1 MLSVTRRARSAAAAC
16 CRRVRSAAALFAC
29 TVAAVVCAGAPP
41 AQADTPPLQHY
52 DITAD
57 YVSGLSSGAAEAVQ
71 FQVAYSATFKG
82 LAFFGGAPYDCA
94 QDRPTIPGLR
104 TVIRAQVTTMIAD
117 PTGAPLLA
125 AQAAAEELK
134 NPRHDPGAIG
144 RHPYP
149 HTASRWRTALP
160 AEPVRRRPAGRAGDP
175 DRPAMYPGG
184 TWHPPPVDLRRT
196 AQAMAGARPSCTAD
210 LAFMT
215 RPHCARYRPRSRRR
229 PAGRGRGR
237 RRRRAAACAS
247 PADEP

>member
-1 MLSVTRRARSAAAAC
+1 MLSVTRRARSAAAAGR
-16 CRRVRSAAALFAC
+16 RRVRSAAALFAC

-184 TWHPPPVDLRRT
+184 TWHPPPVNLRRYSGEP
-196 AQAMAGARPSCTAD
+196 Q
-210 LAFMT
+210 
-215 RPHCARYRPRSRRR
+215 RPRRRIRFCRNEYFIRAHIYVRFGILTHSLSALPAFIVR
-229 PAGRGRGR
+229 PF
-237 RRRRAAACAS
+237 
-247 PADEP
+247 PLFW